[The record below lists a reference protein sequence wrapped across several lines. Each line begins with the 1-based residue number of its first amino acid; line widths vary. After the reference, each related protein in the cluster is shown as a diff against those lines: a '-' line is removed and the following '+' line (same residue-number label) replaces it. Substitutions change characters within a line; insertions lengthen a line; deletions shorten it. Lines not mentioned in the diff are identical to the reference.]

1 MFLLNSLKY
10 DKNFLASCTNT
21 DNIMR
26 SKELKRTPN
35 HSLLLKATPNLAMQP
50 QNRIINL
57 IILPLNIMLKCMI
70 LHTNKYLSLYQKMYI
85 LLIKV
90 LIIFNVF
97 WVSSLNMIGVTET
110 RFTKQVSLLSNLNL
124 NNYSYEVT
132 PTETTTGDIVLY
144 IANPLSY

>member
-1 MFLLNSLKY
+1 MFLLNSLRY

-26 SKELKRTPN
+26 YKELKRTPN
-35 HSLLLKATPNLAMQP
+35 NSLLLKPTPNLAMQS

-57 IILPLNIMLKCMI
+57 IILPLNIMLKYMI

-90 LIIFNVF
+90 LIIFKF
-97 WVSSLNMIGVTET
+97 
-110 RFTKQVSLLSNLNL
+110 F
-124 NNYSYEVT
+124 
-132 PTETTTGDIVLY
+132 
-144 IANPLSY
+144 

>member
-35 HSLLLKATPNLAMQP
+35 HSLLLKPTPNLAMQP

-57 IILPLNIMLKCMI
+57 IILPPNIMLKCMI
-70 LHTNKYLSLYQKMYI
+70 LHTSKYLSLYQKMYI

-132 PTETTTGDIVLY
+132 PTETTTGDITLY

>member
-1 MFLLNSLKY
+1 MFLLNSLRY

-21 DNIMR
+21 GNIMR
-26 SKELKRTPN
+26 YKELKRTPN
-35 HSLLLKATPNLAMQP
+35 NSLLLKPTPNLAMQS

-90 LIIFNVF
+90 LIIFKFF

-110 RFTKQVSLLSNLNL
+110 RFTKQLSLLSNLNL
-124 NNYSYEVT
+124 NNYSYGVT
-132 PTETTTGDIVLY
+132 PTETTAGDIILY